1 MSLGCVLQGGQWDV
15 KWNLT
20 LTLSIQ
26 ITSKTDDLILSISWF
41 KFRFDLRVTFSFEG
55 VAGLPFP

>member
-26 ITSKTDDLILSISWF
+26 ITSKTDDLILSIS
-41 KFRFDLRVTFSFEG
+41 
-55 VAGLPFP
+55 